1 MANNASVD
9 STTRARIL
17 VRDSKKFAIP
27 TSGLRR
33 CANKGDF
40 LVHETRFSYLS
51 LSLSVLAATDELAI
65 NNAKQLA
72 ALSAGDLLAPG
83 NYIERERGSMQPRF
97 PFVHTPDASGARNNP
112 KLYTA

>member
-1 MANNASVD
+1 VL
-9 STTRARIL
+9 ILQL
-17 VRDSKKFAIP
+17 VRAFWSAIQRNSRFP
-27 TSGLRR
+27 QAV
-33 CANKGDF
+33 CAGVRIKATF
-40 LVHETRFSYLS
+40 WSTRLAFRIS
-51 LSLSVLAATDELAI
+51 LSAATDELAI

-83 NYIERERGSMQPRF
+83 NYIERERRSMQPRF